1 METGP
6 GPQVCAFLFQLITAV
21 QFFFA
26 LSINSMS
33 LMMDCISMEIDTVT
47 YLGNLYAEVKR
58 QSHELSDLDKAKISL
73 VFSGISIGILTGM
86 TTWGLIDV
94 ISTLAGGSIDDDL
107 HPAWYLIIFGG
118 FGFLFDCICMWCFS
132 IWGDPEEMGLG
143 AKGAPAAADVEGGA
157 PGAPDTMQPKMSKV
171 RSAAVHG
178 TEVAEKKASAMNMC
192 GSLSH
197 VMADSIRS
205 LTAVCVG
212 IAASGWKRKVNGA
225 RADAIGA
232 LICAATILVVM
243 IVICRQWVK
252 ALQVYL
258 NYDQYEDTYL
268 ERPSTKPQG
277 IAHVIS
283 SATSFTKKGETIY

>member
-26 LSINSMS
+26 LAINSMS
-33 LMMDCISMEIDTVT
+33 LMMDCISMEIDVVT

-86 TTWGLIDV
+86 TTYGLIDV
-94 ISTLAGGSIDDDL
+94 ISTLAGGRIKDDL

-118 FGFLFDCICMWCFS
+118 FGFLFDLICMYCFS

-171 RSAAVHG
+171 RSEAVHG

-192 GSLSH
+192 GPRLGVGNGGRGDGVLVITRES
-197 VMADSIRS
+197 
-205 LTAVCVG
+205 TAVSRRVR
-212 IAASGWKRKVNGA
+212 STQA
-225 RADAIGA
+225 RSR
-232 LICAATILVVM
+232 TSWPT
-243 IVICRQWVK
+243 R
-252 ALQVYL
+252 
-258 NYDQYEDTYL
+258 
-268 ERPSTKPQG
+268 
-277 IAHVIS
+277 
-283 SATSFTKKGETIY
+283 SAR

>member
-1 METGP
+1 M
-6 GPQVCAFLFQLITAV
+6 
-21 QFFFA
+21 
-26 LSINSMS
+26 
-33 LMMDCISMEIDTVT
+33 
-47 YLGNLYAEVKR
+47 
-58 QSHELSDLDKAKISL
+58 
-73 VFSGISIGILTGM
+73 
-86 TTWGLIDV
+86 
-94 ISTLAGGSIDDDL
+94 ISTCAGSIDDDL

-118 FGFLFDCICMWCFS
+118 FGFLFDVICMYCFS

-192 GSLSH
+192 GERLGVGNGGRRWRLPDHARVRGSFATCTLDAGSLSH